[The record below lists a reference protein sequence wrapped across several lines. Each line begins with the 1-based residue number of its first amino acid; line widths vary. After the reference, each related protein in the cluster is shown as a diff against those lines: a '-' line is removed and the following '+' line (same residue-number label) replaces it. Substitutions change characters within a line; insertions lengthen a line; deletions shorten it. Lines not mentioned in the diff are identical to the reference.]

1 MPILHRQN
9 RASAISTDVE
19 IGTIYLDNASST
31 PTDIRVLAAM
41 RPIFDKV
48 YGNPSSLHTEGQKAE
63 KELTRC
69 RKEVAGFIGAL
80 PENIIFTSGGTES
93 DNLAVYGIAKA
104 YQKQNGPASA
114 ELRRGNHIITTAI
127 EHSAILKPLEEIQTY
142 GWQVTYLQPNKD
154 GLITADQVIKAIR
167 PETVLISIGYAN
179 NEVGSIIPI
188 AEIGRKI
195 LQYRKNNADFASTKS
210 SILDFAPKRNRDK
223 IPYPLF
229 HTDACQATAYL
240 DLSVEKLH
248 VDLMTLSGSKIYGPK
263 GSGVLYVR
271 RGVPISPM
279 SVGGE
284 QEMGLRAGTQN
295 LPAIIGFTKALSL
308 VTAEKDKR
316 FKQATQLT
324 KYFFEKIIKQ
334 IPDIELNGPEIGE
347 TRLPNN
353 LNISFTGA
361 EGDALLLYL
370 NAKGIMCSTGS
381 ACSSRLQE
389 ASHVLKAMGRTYGEA
404 KGALRFSVG
413 HNNTKQ
419 EIDYVMKHLPAV
431 VAQVR
436 MMQKTK

>member
-1 MPILHRQN
+1 MPQKK
-9 RASAISTDVE
+9 TK
-19 IGTIYLDNASST
+19 TIYLDNAAST

-48 YGNPSSLHTEGQKAE
+48 FANPASLHTEGQKAE
-63 KELTRC
+63 KELVRC
-69 RKEVAGFIGAL
+69 RKDVAGFIGAL
-80 PENIIFTSGGTES
+80 PDNIIFTSGGTES
-93 DNLAVYGIAKA
+93 DNLAIYGLAKA
-104 YQKQNGPASA
+104 VSKSA
-114 ELRRGNHIITTAI
+114 RPGHIITTAI
-127 EHSAILKPLEEIQTY
+127 EHSAILKPLEELQTY
-142 GWQVTYLQPNKD
+142 GWQVTYLQPSRE
-154 GLITADQVIKAIR
+154 GLVTADQVIKAIK

-179 NEVGSIIPI
+179 NEVGSIAPI

-195 LQYRKNNADFASTKS
+195 LQYRKTNKT
-210 SILDFAPKRNRDK
+210 I
-223 IPYPLF
+223 YPFF
-229 HTDACQATAYL
+229 HTDACQATQYL

-248 VDLMTLSGSKIYGPK
+248 IDLMTLSGSKIYGPK

-295 LPAIIGFTKALSL
+295 LPAIVGFTKALSL
-308 VTAEKDKR
+308 AMAEKEKR

-324 KYFFEKIIKQ
+324 KYFFEKIKKQ

-353 LNISFTGA
+353 LNISFAGA

-370 NAKGIMCSTGS
+370 SAKGIMCSTGS

-389 ASHVLKAMGRTYGEA
+389 ASHVLKAMGRTYVEA

-413 HNNTKQ
+413 HNNIRQ
-419 EIDYVMKHLPAV
+419 EIDYVMKHLPAI

-436 MMQKTK
+436 AMQKTK

>member
-1 MPILHRQN
+1 MPQKKIK
-9 RASAISTDVE
+9 
-19 IGTIYLDNASST
+19 TIYLDNAAST

-48 YGNPSSLHTEGQKAE
+48 FANPSSLHAEGQKAE
-63 KELTRC
+63 KELVRC
-69 RKEVAGFIGAL
+69 SKDVAGFIGAL
-80 PENIIFTSGGTES
+80 PDNIIFTTGGTES
-93 DNLAVYGIAKA
+93 DNLAIYGLAKA
-104 YQKQNGPASA
+104 VSKSA
-114 ELRRGNHIITTAI
+114 RPGHIITTAI
-127 EHSAILKPLEEIQTY
+127 EHSAILKPLEELQTY
-142 GWQVTYLQPNKD
+142 GWQVTYLQPSRE
-154 GLITADQVIKAIR
+154 GLVTADQVIKAIK

-179 NEVGSIIPI
+179 NEVGSIAPI

-195 LQYRKNNADFASTKS
+195 LQYRKTNKT
-210 SILDFAPKRNRDK
+210 I
-223 IPYPLF
+223 YPFF
-229 HTDACQATAYL
+229 HTDACQATQYL

-248 VDLMTLSGSKIYGPK
+248 IDLMTLSGSKIYGPK

-279 SVGGE
+279 LVGGE

-295 LPAIIGFTKALSL
+295 LPAIVGFTKALSL
-308 VTAEKDKR
+308 AMAEKDKR

-324 KYFFEKIIKQ
+324 KYFFEKIKKQ

-353 LNISFTGA
+353 LNISFAGA

-370 NAKGIMCSTGS
+370 SAKGIMCSTGS

-389 ASHVLKAMGRTYGEA
+389 ASHVLKAMGRTYTEA

-419 EIDYVMKHLPAV
+419 EIDYAMKHLPV
-431 VAQVR
+431 IVAQVR
-436 MMQKTK
+436 AMQKTK